1 LPLLSLKFCRFIT
14 VGVAP
19 ASLEV
24 LPLLHPKYC
33 PFLPDL
39 FAFLTRNVAPLLQ
52 VLLKDMGSVVEMI
65 LTSLG
70 DPHPRVRWAAI
81 NALGQLSTDLGPHL
95 QKNFHARV
103 LPALLNSM
111 DDFQSP
117 RVQVC
122 ESTEINCS
130 HTASEPDMF
139 GQNELCGSMLGGLL
153 RLQECPKHQGAK
165 PARYSWDVLVQ
176 LLFTGS

>member
-1 LPLLSLKFCRFIT
+1 LCYRRKYTFFSQVIAPSSFGVFAPSLL
-14 VGVAP
+14 
-19 ASLEV
+19 EE
-24 LPLLHPKYC
+24 LPLLHARYYSLLYPSCC
-33 PFLPDL
+33 PFLPEL
-39 FAFLTRNVAPLLQ
+39 LPLLTQDVAPLLQ
-52 VLLKDMGSVVEMI
+52 VLLKDMGPVVEMI

-95 QKNFHARV
+95 QKKFHARV

-122 ESTEINCS
+122 ESTETYRS
-130 HTASEPDMF
+130 HTASEP
-139 GQNELCGSMLGGLL
+139 
-153 RLQECPKHQGAK
+153 K
-165 PARYSWDVLVQ
+165 
-176 LLFTGS
+176 

>member
-1 LPLLSLKFCRFIT
+1 MLT
-14 VGVAP
+14 QYVA
-19 ASLEV
+19 
-24 LPLLHPKYC
+24 
-33 PFLPDL
+33 
-39 FAFLTRNVAPLLQ
+39 RLLQ

-95 QKNFHARV
+95 QKKFHARV

-122 ESTEINCS
+122 ESTVTNCS
-130 HTASEPDMF
+130 HTASEPDNARAGTSRVKWKHAWGYGAPAEVF
-139 GQNELCGSMLGGLL
+139 KALRCKASEIFSGCAYAVAVHGFPEKGAACAQPQRCMLGGS
-153 RLQECPKHQGAK
+153 QGDCTMPVA
-165 PARYSWDVLVQ
+165 
-176 LLFTGS
+176 